1 MAGAGD
7 GAGRRCAMHFPAGQI
22 TAAQFST
29 DNPIGYIFLTPID
42 PARTNEILMPHP
54 LHHSIFRWPASL
66 HPGHQRRRAA
76 AATGG
81 RRTSRLPPPH
91 ASLRGPCRP
100 NQSRSSIPGGAARL
114 EGARAGS
121 AAPSGGCLWLAATVA
136 ACPATSSATSSWYP
150 TPPLWPRCLVPPQ

>member
-1 MAGAGD
+1 MAQAGD
-7 GAGRRCAMHFPAGQI
+7 VRCIFLPAKLQLPNSARTI
-22 TAAQFST
+22 QLALNF
-29 DNPIGYIFLTPID
+29 FLTPID
-42 PARTNEILMPHP
+42 PARTDEILMPHP

-136 ACPATSSATSSWYP
+136 ACPATSSATSFWYP
-150 TPPLWPRCLVPPQ
+150 TPPFWPQCPVLLQ